1 MKKFWIVVA
10 VFVGLIVLYKV
21 GESLSGS

>member
-10 VFVGLIVLYKV
+10 VFVGLIVLFKI
-21 GESLSGS
+21 GESISGS